1 VAHHLSL
8 PVDSTGRPE
17 FLDAIVLRPSLPE
30 DRDVLRSIYA
40 TTRADELALTP
51 WSDEEKAAFVEMQ
64 FDAQDRWYRQI
75 HPDGEFLLILR
86 GGRPIGRLYVA
97 QLADEIRLIDIALLP
112 EERGRGI
119 GTGLIERVI
128 SGADAAGLP
137 VRLHVEPWNP
147 ALRLYERLGFRVVEE
162 RGINLFMERSPTP
175 S

>member
-75 HPDGEFLLILR
+75 HPDGEFR
-86 GGRPIGRLYVA
+86 
-97 QLADEIRLIDIALLP
+97 
-112 EERGRGI
+112 
-119 GTGLIERVI
+119 
-128 SGADAAGLP
+128 
-137 VRLHVEPWNP
+137 
-147 ALRLYERLGFRVVEE
+147 
-162 RGINLFMERSPTP
+162 
-175 S
+175 